1 MTAIKHLLAIS
12 ASLFLLALSG
22 CALTPNTLRPATFY
36 DSQLIDSQ
44 SGQPVSLVDVVNA
57 AMHADVVVIG
67 EHHGHQAS
75 HLLQARILQQLHNRN
90 PNVVLTLEQFDL
102 NSQSALNDY
111 LAGITGETE
120 LVKDAKAWD
129 NYRGSY
135 RPLIEYALHHKLPV
149 LAANAPADI
158 VRCVGR
164 QGPDYL
170 TRLADPQRR
179 QLPEQPFLD
188 TPAYRKK
195 FIAAISSSHGSND
208 PAIAQRMDNV
218 YKAQLVRDNTMAD
231 RILQARKQHPGHQV
245 LHLTGTFHSEQKLG
259 TVALLKQRAPELSV
273 VVLSPVFWPEDGA
286 KPPLLENL
294 NKGDFL
300 YLIQPLPPEFRNSD
314 RRHKAM
320 KERFKDRSG
329 TDC

>member
-1 MTAIKHLLAIS
+1 MTATKHLLVIPVVLS
-12 ASLFLLALSG
+12 LLALSG
-22 CALTPNTLRPATFY
+22 CALSPNTTRPATLY
-36 DSQLIDSQ
+36 DSQLVDSQ
-44 SGQPVSLVDVVNA
+44 SRQVLSLEAVADA
-57 AMHADVVVIG
+57 AMQADVVVIG

-75 HLLQARILQQLHNRN
+75 HLLQARLLQQLHSRN
-90 PNVVLTLEQFDL
+90 PNIVLTLEQFDL
-102 NSQSALNDY
+102 DRQTALNDY

-135 RPLIEYALHHKLPV
+135 RPLIEYARHHQLPV

-170 TRLADPQRR
+170 TSLTDSQRR
-179 QLPEQPFLD
+179 QLPDQPFLD
-188 TPAYRKK
+188 TPAYRNK
-195 FIAAISSSHGSND
+195 FITAITGSHGSND

-218 YKAQLVRDNTMAD
+218 YQAQLVRDNTMAD
-231 RILQARKQHPGHQV
+231 RILQARRQYPDHQI

-259 TVALLKQRAPELSV
+259 TVALLKQRAPELSI
-273 VVLSPVFWPEDGA
+273 VVLSPVFWPEDA
-286 KPPLLENL
+286 VEPPLQDNL

-300 YLIQPLPPEFRNSD
+300 YLIPPLAPEFRNSE
-314 RRHKAM
+314 RRQEAM
-320 KERFKDRSG
+320 TERFKDRSG